1 MQMSNQRNN
10 KSKVELK
17 KSHICLFG
25 FLLVI
30 FGGLLLSYNHI
41 LKLKREVFSQ
51 MQLSFI
57 EDDNIEESIE
67 YVPEVEEVKEDSEPI
82 SEVKEEAAP
91 VQPKKIDYSKY
102 LGVLEIPRIGLK
114 RGFYGTD
121 SKYNDIKYNVSVVGG
136 STMPDVPG
144 GNLILIAHSG
154 DAYISFFAYLYRL
167 NIGNEAYVT
176 YNNNVYKYRLVNIY
190 NVPKVGTVKITRNP
204 DKTTLTLI
212 TCTKDSDTEQTVYI
226 LEQE

>member
-1 MQMSNQRNN
+1 MQMSSQKNRKFKINI
-10 KSKVELK
+10 K

-25 FLLVI
+25 FLLI
-30 FGGLLLSYNHI
+30 ILGGILLSYNHI
-41 LKLKREVFSQ
+41 LKLKREVFSN

-57 EDDNIEESIE
+57 EDNDIEESIE
-67 YVPEVEEVKEDSEPI
+67 YVPNVEEVKEETVPPN
-82 SEVKEEAAP
+82 EVKVESPP
-91 VQPKKIDYSKY
+91 VKEKKVDYSKY

-121 SKYNDIKYNVSVVGG
+121 SKYNNISYNVSVVGG
-136 STMPDVPG
+136 SSMPDIPG

-176 YNNNVYKYRLVNIY
+176 YHNNVYRYRLVNIY
-190 NVPKVGTVKITRNP
+190 NVPKNGTVKINRNP